1 MVQVVEAVFSF
12 GFLLNSWPIL
22 DVEMMIYPHETAKL
36 LVVMVEVEKVVEP
49 VVKYQHVIEVMFDF
63 LIVVIQ

>member
-1 MVQVVEAVFSF
+1 MVQVVEAIFSF
-12 GFLLNSWPIL
+12 GFLLNSRPIL
-22 DVEMMIYPHETAKL
+22 DIEMMIYPHEIAKL